1 MTEKKHQGVMSPE
14 EAQSQTIDLLRFPLA
29 VMVIYSHIAIEA
41 PVPAQLGATPP
52 LSAADLHYILE
63 LILTDLL
70 TKVPVFYFI
79 SGLLFFLTMRQWSW
93 LGYKKKMRR
102 RLQALLI
109 PYLMWNITT
118 FFIFVA
124 VQILLKG
131 EPLSYA
137 WAMFAEQNWHVVW
150 DCNEWGTDRVNWLGG
165 SLRTTGP
172 FDTPL
177 WFLRDL
183 MVVSALSP
191 LIYCFIRRTR
201 IYGMALLSLAY
212 ISRIWPVATGFS
224 VTAVFF
230 FSLGAYFAINGINVI
245 HFVQRTKYVVIVS
258 FLALLAACI
267 AYNGEHTVIGQNIY
281 PFFAIATVFVSF
293 YAASVFVTRW
303 NVKANKF
310 LVSSCFFVYAFH
322 DSPTGN
328 PLGISNTVLHFV
340 IPGSSALEN
349 AVCYLLSPFLAAAI
363 CVFILLLLKKF
374 TPRLAKLYSGN
385 R

>member
-1 MTEKKHQGVMSPE
+1 MGYGPCQ
-14 EAQSQTIDLLRFPLA
+14 LA
-29 VMVIYSHIAIEA
+29 W
-41 PVPAQLGATPP
+41 
-52 LSAADLHYILE
+52 
-63 LILTDLL
+63 
-70 TKVPVFYFI
+70 
-79 SGLLFFLTMRQWSW
+79 R
-93 LGYKKKMRR
+93 
-102 RLQALLI
+102 
-109 PYLMWNITT
+109 
-118 FFIFVA
+118 VA
-124 VQILLKG
+124 
-131 EPLSYA
+131 
-137 WAMFAEQNWHVVW
+137 
-150 DCNEWGTDRVNWLGG
+150 
-165 SLRTTGP
+165 RTTGP

-191 LIYCFIRRTR
+191 LVYCFIRRTR

-212 ISRIWPVATGFS
+212 ISRIWPVATDFS

-328 PLGISNTVLHFV
+328 PLGISNTILHFV